1 LATLRVGRR
10 EQASARDPSG
20 VRNVVV
26 VAECSD
32 GTVVALAEQGAVD
45 LSHTGDRRDRR
56 GAQPSSV
63 QFRLVAVL
71 EQAEQAELLGSA
83 TAIARSRLSPA
94 IAVVCTAGRRELPP
108 RPQAASSS

>member
-1 LATLRVGRR
+1 
-10 EQASARDPSG
+10 
-20 VRNVVV
+20 VV

-32 GTVVALAEQGAVD
+32 GTVVALAEQGAVG
-45 LSHTGDRRDRR
+45 LSHAGDRRA
-56 GAQPSSV
+56 AQPSSV

-94 IAVVCTAGRRELPP
+94 IAVVCMAGRRALPP